1 MSGPTNLRG
10 PERARGLRKNGAGYP
25 AVSFWKEEAIFGN
38 TFCAGQLDR
47 NGSVY
52 DFHFP
57 TPGGVYGVGTRNE
70 GYVDGVDTFPPG
82 LPVAWRGQMHLN
94 QAMAGVRVD
103 GITHWLSNP
112 NAVSYSNVD
121 QAYLP
126 GTNTTRTTQNLT
138 ASGNNV
144 AAHAD

>member
-1 MSGPTNLRG
+1 LRG

-94 QAMAGVRVD
+94 QAMAGVRVESHHALAEQPQRRFVLERRS
-103 GITHWLSNP
+103 GIPARH
-112 NAVSYSNVD
+112 
-121 QAYLP
+121 QH
-126 GTNTTRTTQNLT
+126 
-138 ASGNNV
+138 
-144 AAHAD
+144 HADDAEPDRKRQQRRGPRRLTLPR